1 MLTRR
6 LSRFVLSAFVLSLVA
21 FWLATSTQPVQ
32 ARTLD
37 DPGFQSRACIDCAL
51 TDVNWSELQ
60 TAIVVGMLGGA
71 VAGATTG
78 AEAGV
83 IGAFVGMAA
92 GALGGAA
99 VGSVIGGFV
108 GFIGD
113 IANQAM
119 GGFGVSPADAA
130 YSARAL
136 D

>member
-1 MLTRR
+1 VTRR

-32 ARTLD
+32 ARTVD
-37 DPGFQSRACIDCAL
+37 DPAFQSRACIECTLDAL
-51 TDVNWSELQ
+51 NWSELQ

-71 VAGATTG
+71 VAGATAG

-113 IANQAM
+113 LANQALI
-119 GGFGVSPADAA
+119 GGFGISPANAT

>member
-37 DPGFQSRACIDCAL
+37 DPAFQSRACIDCAL

-99 VGSVIGGFV
+99 VGSVVGGFV

-113 IANQAM
+113 LANQAM
-119 GGFGVSPADAA
+119 GGWGISPATAT